1 MWSVHQPVN
10 DRGIE
15 GKKVTTVIDRAGGWA
30 MHLAEGVQH
39 ESWAASLSWAPRPEA
54 PISLTAL
61 HPRLQA
67 SAPPRLHSYCSFVV
81 HMCTLLQATSERDRR
96 RPSWGDALGYLRACK
111 FCVGFAGRSCMRPG
125 CVMGCFGCFTVTG
138 LGKAG
143 RDGEARIR
151 QREPSHCEGRGQSR
165 ICAV

>member
-1 MWSVHQPVN
+1 VWSIHQPVN
-10 DRGIE
+10 DRDGE
-15 GKKVTTVIDRAGGWA
+15 GKKVTTVIDRANGWA

-81 HMCTLLQATSERDRR
+81 HMCTLLQATSEQDSR
-96 RPSWGDALGYLRACK
+96 RPSWGDALGCLRASYVLVLLVARVC
-111 FCVGFAGRSCMRPG
+111 
-125 CVMGCFGCFTVTG
+125 G
-138 LGKAG
+138 LG
-143 RDGEARIR
+143 
-151 QREPSHCEGRGQSR
+151 
-165 ICAV
+165 V